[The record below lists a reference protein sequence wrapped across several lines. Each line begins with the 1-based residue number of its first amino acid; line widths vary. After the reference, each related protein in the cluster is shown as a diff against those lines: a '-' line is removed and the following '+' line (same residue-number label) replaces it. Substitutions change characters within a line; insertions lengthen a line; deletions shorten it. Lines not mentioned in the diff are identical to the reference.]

1 MSDAPRTARSPWTAI
16 LLGLT
21 AITVVTI
28 YVLLPSGSRAQA
40 LASEAMVAITCVL
53 SALVIAR
60 AVRAGAWRGA
70 IWLAWALVLVGI
82 GNALFFVLDVSQPGR
97 YQPRPSDAIF
107 LVLMIPLLKLAEA
120 EAKEHFDPRER
131 RELTIDLLL
140 ITASLTAILYLLIRP
155 ADADAQTSISA
166 AVFALLAATQLA
178 VFCGIAL
185 WVPDREHLM
194 QAIAFVVTATATAG
208 FGFQWA
214 HGSFS
219 GTSTWIDLSLAL
231 APLAF
236 AAITLLEPRH
246 RPVHPAEPHRW
257 ARPVLTM
264 LAVVSACAALS
275 IVALFDEDR
284 GLDGVQSTVIIVLLG
299 MGVAARIV
307 ASQVASTQAHREVR
321 AALTEKEA
329 ALQEADQAL
338 DRVREANETLR
349 QSEEHLRSVFDA
361 AVDGVVELDERGVV
375 IRANDALCRMV
386 RLDREAVE
394 GQPWTALA
402 AAVTGANEA
411 FASLPEAAE
420 AEVQRAEGQPL
431 FLESRVSQIPTSPP
445 RTLMLVR
452 DVTAARVADQTIRS
466 LFTFLQDRDED
477 RTRLLRRTNAAIEA
491 ERNRVARDLHDGPVQ
506 GVSAASL
513 SLEAAL
519 LMIKAGDTERGMEV
533 LSRIREELTSEA
545 DALRRLMSGL
555 RPPVLEERG
564 LAPALHE
571 MVKRFGDDQGVHA
584 EFASRLSAGLPE
596 YLETLAYR
604 VVQEALSNA
613 AKHAH
618 ADMLTVILEA
628 DDTQVRIEIQ
638 DDGTGFDAAKGRE
651 YLRDG
656 RVGLASMRERVELAS
671 GTFVVRSSP
680 TRGTTI
686 LATLPL
692 ETDGVDRELAVDEA

>member
-1 MSDAPRTARSPWTAI
+1 MSDAPRTARSSWTAI

-21 AITVVTI
+21 ALAVVAV
-28 YVLLPSGSRAQA
+28 YVALPSGTRSQA

-60 AVRAGAWRGA
+60 AVQGGAWHGA
-70 IWLAWALVLVGI
+70 IWLAWTLVLLGI
-82 GNALFFVLDVSQPGR
+82 GNALFFVFDVARPGS

-120 EAKEHFDPRER
+120 EAREHFAPRER

-140 ITASLTAILYLLIRP
+140 ITASITAMLYLLIRP
-155 ADADAQTSISA
+155 VGSDAQTAFSA

-194 QAIAFVVTATATAG
+194 QAIAFAVTATATAG
-208 FGFQWA
+208 FGYQWV

-236 AAITLLEPRH
+236 AAITLLQPRH
-246 RPVHPAEPHRW
+246 QPTDAVERPRW
-257 ARPVLTM
+257 SRPVLTM

-275 IVALFDEDR
+275 VVALLDQRR
-284 GLDGVQSTVIIVLLG
+284 GIDDLASTVIIVLLG
-299 MGVAARIV
+299 MGVAVRIV
-307 ASQVASTQAHREVR
+307 ANQVASTQGHREVR
-321 AALTEKEA
+321 AALADKEA
-329 ALQEADQAL
+329 ALQEADRAL
-338 DRVREANETLR
+338 ERVREANETLG

-361 AVDGVVELDERGVV
+361 AEDGVVELDERGVV
-375 IRANDALCRMV
+375 IRANNALCRMV

-394 GQPWTALA
+394 GQPWSALA
-402 AAVTGANEA
+402 AAVTGANES
-411 FASLPEAAE
+411 FASLPQAAE
-420 AEVQRAEGQPL
+420 AEVRRAEGQPL

-466 LFTFLQDRDED
+466 LFKFLQDRDED

-533 LSRIREELTSEA
+533 LSRIRVELTSEA

-564 LAPALHE
+564 LAPALLE

-584 EFASRLSAGLPE
+584 EFASRLATSLSE
-596 YLETLAYR
+596 DLETLAYR

-613 AKHAH
+613 AKHAE
-618 ADMLTVILEA
+618 ADMLTVNLEA
-628 DDTQVRIEIQ
+628 DDVQVRIEVQ
-638 DDGTGFDAAKGRE
+638 DDGRGFDAARSRE
-651 YLRDG
+651 YLREG

-680 TRGTTI
+680 SRGTTI

-692 ETDGVDRELAVDEA
+692 EESGADRELAVHEV

>member
-21 AITVVTI
+21 AISVVVV
-28 YVLLPSGSRAQA
+28 YMLLPSGSRTQA

-60 AVRAGAWRGA
+60 AVQGGAWRGA
-70 IWLAWALVLVGI
+70 IWLAWTLILVGI
-82 GNALFFVLDVSQPGR
+82 GNALFFVLDVAQPGR

-120 EAKEHFDPRER
+120 EAREHFDPRER
-131 RELTIDLLL
+131 RELTIDLFL
-140 ITASLTAILYLLIRP
+140 ITASITAILYLLIRP
-155 ADADAQTSISA
+155 VGADAQTSFSA

-236 AAITLLEPRH
+236 AAITLLQPQH
-246 RPVHPAEPHRW
+246 VPARPVEPHRW
-257 ARPVLTM
+257 TRPVLTM

-275 IVALFDEDR
+275 VVALFDRDR
-284 GLDGVQSTVIIVLLG
+284 GIDGVQSTVIIVLLG

-307 ASQVASTQAHREVR
+307 ANQVASTQAHREVQ
-321 AALTEKEA
+321 AALADKEA

-338 DRVREANETLR
+338 ERVREANETLR
-349 QSEEHLRSVFDA
+349 LEEEHLRSVFDA

-394 GQPWTALA
+394 GQPWSALA
-402 AAVTGANEA
+402 AAVTGASEA

-420 AEVQRAEGQPL
+420 AEVRRAEGQPL

-466 LFTFLQDRDED
+466 LFKFLQDRDED
-477 RTRLLRRTNAAIEA
+477 RTSLLRRTNAAIEA

-533 LSRIREELTSEA
+533 LSRIREELTLEA

-584 EFASRLSAGLPE
+584 EFASRLSIGLPE
-596 YLETLAYR
+596 DLETLAYR

-618 ADMLTVILEA
+618 ADMLTVSLEA
-628 DDTQVRIEIQ
+628 DDAQVRIEIQ
-638 DDGTGFDAAKGRE
+638 DDGQGFDAARSRE

-680 TRGTTI
+680 RRGTTI

-692 ETDGVDRELAVDEA
+692 ETDGADRELAVHEV